1 MEEGDLTA
9 FAGRGRMRSAFSG
22 ALLDHERDAE
32 RERWI
37 GGVDVRLVALR
48 LGGFHRC
55 QGLRQIHHR
64 LTKRLDPLVVDGLHL
79 AVVGSSEGEATL
91 LARWVRDRR
100 ADLEQ
105 MLGLRAVSLTWLASD
120 IVPAGCLSYAA
131 LQAVPVLSQQWIIIA
146 TEHRLAHCEVTG
158 HLIETMRALGRPYGE
173 LAVDRP
179 QQNFQWY
186 APREITGPPDNL
198 AECAMVEGLLRVH
211 RGGLYRGALLPYLL
225 APGAGARQ

>member
-1 MEEGDLTA
+1 MLEGDDVLFGPDA
-9 FAGRGRMRSAFSG
+9 FN
-22 ALLDHERDAE
+22 
-32 RERWI
+32 
-37 GGVDVRLVALR
+37 
-48 LGGFHRC
+48 
-55 QGLRQIHHR
+55 
-64 LTKRLDPLVVDGLHL
+64 GLHL
-79 AVVGSSEGEATL
+79 AVVGGCEGEATL

-179 QQNFQWY
+179 QQNFRWY

-225 APGAGARQ
+225 APAAGARQ

>member
-1 MEEGDLTA
+1 VKDAPTPAAIVDLDWT
-9 FAGRGRMRSAFSG
+9 R
-22 ALLDHERDAE
+22 
-32 RERWI
+32 
-37 GGVDVRLVALR
+37 ALR
-48 LGGFHRC
+48 L
-55 QGLRQIHHR
+55 QELREDTGER
-64 LTKRLDPLVVDGLHL
+64 RPLGVLPRITLLQEDDDLFGPEAFNGLHL
-79 AVVGSSEGEATL
+79 AVVGSCEGDATL
-91 LARWVRDRR
+91 LARWVRDHR

-105 MLGLRAVSLTWLASD
+105 MLGRRAVSLTWLASD

-131 LQAVPVLSQQWIIIA
+131 LQAVPVFSQQWIIIA

-186 APREITGPPDNL
+186 AAREVTEPPENL
-198 AECAMVEGLLRVH
+198 SEYTIAEGLLRVH

>member
-1 MEEGDLTA
+1 MLQGDDVLFGPDA
-9 FAGRGRMRSAFSG
+9 FN
-22 ALLDHERDAE
+22 
-32 RERWI
+32 
-37 GGVDVRLVALR
+37 
-48 LGGFHRC
+48 
-55 QGLRQIHHR
+55 
-64 LTKRLDPLVVDGLHL
+64 GLHL
-79 AVVGSSEGEATL
+79 AVVGSCEGEATL

-100 ADLEQ
+100 RDLEQ
-105 MLGLRAVSLTWLASD
+105 ILGLRAVSLTWLASD
-120 IVPAGCLSYAA
+120 FVSAGCLSYAA

-179 QQNFQWY
+179 QQNFRWY
-186 APREITGPPDNL
+186 AAREVTGPPDNL
-198 AECAMVEGLLRVH
+198 AECAIVEGLLRVH